1 MLIYT
6 TPTTEP
12 RHQGATQHEEYRRT
26 QYQIGHDAFEP
37 IRTDPEQEPS
47 AERPTGQ
54 TRQGEPDQPG
64 AGTRQLLTIAD
75 DTAYRSGEEAH
86 CTGGVGDERGNA
98 ECYDGGEGDQR
109 AGTGDR
115 VDGTPD
121 RRDDQREDELGWAQL
136 AVFPERCLQAIEVGC
151 FGQAFPF
158 LPRLFVTTRYR
169 SAVKRR

>member
-1 MLIYT
+1 M
-6 TPTTEP
+6 
-12 RHQGATQHEEYRRT
+12 QHEQHRGAEHQVR
-26 QYQIGHDAFEP
+26 HHELEP

-54 TRQGEPDQPG
+54 TRQGEPDQPCTR
-64 AGTRQLLTIAD
+64 AGQLLAIAD
-75 DTAYRSGEEAH
+75 DAPDRSREEAH
-86 CTGGVGDERGNA
+86 GTGGVGDERGNA